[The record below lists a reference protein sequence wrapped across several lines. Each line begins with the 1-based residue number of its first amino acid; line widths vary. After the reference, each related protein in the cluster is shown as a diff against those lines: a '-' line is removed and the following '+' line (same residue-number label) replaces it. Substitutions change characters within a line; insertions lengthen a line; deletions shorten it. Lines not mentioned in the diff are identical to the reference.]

1 MFFGK
6 QIWLDFLKKKK
17 INYNNF
23 KKGYFMK
30 IENNNNNQF
39 LEFEHFN
46 NMGDPIFLHS
56 SDEFGGTETMSRYFH
71 NNFFEKLP
79 KLKNY
84 LCLILPGR
92 VPNNILE
99 YPNKIILWLH
109 NTVDQFG
116 PEVLQELQELR
127 FKNKIEHIITV
138 SEFHKEVTSVFFQFP
153 KEKISVVNNVLVP
166 LNFNKEKFTDIKKIK
181 IIHTSEPTRG
191 MFTLIKSLQYIDED
205 FDLEIYNIFDP
216 ELDVDHKSDFFK
228 LCNDERITFFGKT
241 PKKTVMK
248 ALEESHIHAYP
259 SNFIETF
266 CLSQVEA
273 MSGGLLCV
281 YPKIG
286 SLPEVSNNFGISY
299 DYPSLGQDHVLL
311 FSKKLK
317 EAIKII
323 KNNFHDAENQ
333 INLINKK
340 YSHEQINLQWLEFH
354 EKI

>member
-1 MFFGK
+1 
-6 QIWLDFLKKKK
+6 
-17 INYNNF
+17 
-23 KKGYFMK
+23 MK
-30 IENNNNNQF
+30 IENNDNENKF
-39 LEFEHFN
+39 LEFKHFN
-46 NMGDPIFLHS
+46 HMGEPIFSHS

-84 LCLILPGR
+84 LCLILPGH
-92 VPNNILE
+92 VPNEILN

-116 PEVLQELQELR
+116 PESQKTLQELR
-127 FKNKIEHIITV
+127 FNNKIEHIITV
-138 SEFHKEVTSVFFQFP
+138 SEFHKETVSNSLQFP

-166 LNFNKEKFTDIKKIK
+166 LNFNNEKFINFKKIK
-181 IIHTSEPTRG
+181 IVHTSDPSRG
-191 MFTLIKSLQYIDED
+191 MLTLIKSLQYIDED

-216 ELDVDHKSDFFK
+216 DLDVDHKSDFFK
-228 LCNDERITFFGKT
+228 LCNDKRITFFGKT
-241 PKKTVMK
+241 PKKTVMR
-248 ALEESHIHAYP
+248 ALEDSHIHAYP

-286 SLPEVSNNFGISY
+286 SLTEVSNNFGISY
-299 DYPSLGQDHVLL
+299 DYPNLNQDHALL

-323 KNNFHDAENQ
+323 KNGFHNPENQ
-333 INLINKK
+333 INLINEK
-340 YSHEQINLQWLEFH
+340 YSHERVNSQWLEFH